1 MLVIRPCGASP
12 ETVRTILET
21 RLVNEPAAQMRKQG
35 YELLRSYFLQCAA
48 DEGKLDNSLDVDD
61 DDSIG
66 DLPAGVDPSDLGPE
80 ATGVPAR
87 LLVHGKAIHDLRIRD
102 HNFAG
107 VDQLWRVFLDTP
119 NRDDEDTWEDAAHHL
134 MWLHSGA
141 DADTWQGTVAVREE
155 FLAAVI
161 ERHMLLL
168 RHACASRCLT

>member
-1 MLVIRPCGASP
+1 M
-12 ETVRTILET
+12 
-21 RLVNEPAAQMRKQG
+21 
-35 YELLRSYFLQCAA
+35 
-48 DEGKLDNSLDVDD
+48 
-61 DDSIG
+61 
-66 DLPAGVDPSDLGPE
+66 
-80 ATGVPAR
+80 PAR

-161 ERHMLLL
+161 ERLKETATRL
-168 RHACASRCLT
+168 RMGDDRASAEQRAERQ